1 MATNPTYVRLVSQA
15 DIPVTRIGVAAA
27 TSLSNRTEP
36 VVIAETGQIAILNYT
51 NAVAVSAY
59 IPPGDTD
66 TATAAGPVKTIPFTP
81 RVAGETA
88 AGRYATDGTVALWV
102 PLTGA
107 PGTLVDIVVLADV
120 LTTNDGTHCWTATFA
135 IVHTDNTTT
144 DVVGAVTTTTTPDTL
159 TVLPSVVAEPHVW
172 IATDKAIICTITK
185 TSTPGALAIGAWLKY
200 QDTPA

>member
-1 MATNPTYVRLVSQA
+1 LLSSTTRTVWRYPHTSHPATP
-15 DIPVTRIGVAAA
+15 
-27 TSLSNRTEP
+27 
-36 VVIAETGQIAILNYT
+36 
-51 NAVAVSAY
+51 
-59 IPPGDTD
+59 IPPPQRGRSRRT
-66 TATAAGPVKTIPFTP
+66 FTP

-172 IATDKAIICTITK
+172 IATDKAIICTISK